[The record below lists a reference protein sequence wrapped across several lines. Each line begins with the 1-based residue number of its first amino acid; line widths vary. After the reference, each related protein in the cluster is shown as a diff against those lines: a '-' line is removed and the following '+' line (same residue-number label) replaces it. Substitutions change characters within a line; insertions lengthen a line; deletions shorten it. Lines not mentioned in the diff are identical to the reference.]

1 MEERFG
7 RGLGTCSKIFGLVLT
22 AMARFANE
30 VIRSLDY
37 TYAVLP
43 EELLEYAPFF
53 DGCIGAVDNMHI
65 DVIVDEE
72 VRDDHINRYGDTTQ
86 NVLAMCD
93 FNMRFVYITAGTEGS
108 AYDMRV
114 KKKAELDPYFPHP
127 PPG

>member
-7 RGLGTCSKIFGLVLT
+7 RGLGTCSKIFSLVLT
-22 AMARFANE
+22 TMVQFANQ
-30 VIRSLDY
+30 VIRPLDY

-43 EELLEYAPFF
+43 ELLEYAPFF
-53 DGCIGAVDNMHI
+53 DGYIGVVDNTHI

-72 VRDDHINRYGDTTQ
+72 VCDDHINRHRDTTQ

-93 FNMRFVYITAGTEGS
+93 FNMRFVYIAAGIEGS
-108 AYDMRV
+108 AHDMRV